1 MNTKILITALCF
13 FTILF
18 SCNIEKVQL
27 DQISEE
33 ISLTSKNKKSQ
44 KDITILEGNNTS
56 DDDFLPHCKTVNLI
70 AGQNH
75 VAGTVNVDVEG
86 DNLVIT
92 FLTNPE
98 WSIDATHLH
107 VTNCED
113 EAFPTTG
120 SGNPKI
126 GNFEYF
132 GVHENG
138 ITEVVYIIDLF
149 SDETSIYNEFCFAAH
164 AEVSGPSSETAWA
177 EGKEFDGK
185 SWAMYVEA
193 NLSDCDGGF
202 VGG

>member
-1 MNTKILITALCF
+1 MRTRILLSILCF
-13 FTILF
+13 LTIFL
-18 SCNIEKVQL
+18 SCDIEKVQL
-27 DQISEE
+27 EQISEE
-33 ISLTSKNKKSQ
+33 TDLLSKNKKTQ
-44 KDITILEGNNTS
+44 KDITIIEGSNTT
-56 DDDFLPHCKTVNLI
+56 DDDFFPHCKTVNLI

-75 VAGTVNVDVEG
+75 VAGTVNVDIEG

-92 FLTNPE
+92 FLTSAE
-98 WSIDATHLH
+98 WQLGATHLH

-138 ITEVVYIIDLF
+138 VTEVVYIIDLY

-177 EGKEFDGK
+177 EGEEFDGK
-185 SWAMYVEA
+185 SWAMYVEVD
-193 NLSDCDGGF
+193 LTDCDGGF